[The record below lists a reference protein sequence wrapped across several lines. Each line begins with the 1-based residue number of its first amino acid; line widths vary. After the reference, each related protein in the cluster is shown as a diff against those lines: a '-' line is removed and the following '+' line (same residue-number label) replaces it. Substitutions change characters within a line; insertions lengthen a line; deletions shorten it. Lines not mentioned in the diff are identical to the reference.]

1 MRPPHTIPIL
11 RFDLSAPDSTRW
23 CAFAAEPVVLRH
35 LVDADAVGVV
45 RALAALHRRVGIVGA
60 AEQQQL
66 LVVVLVA
73 DSAWLRHPDA
83 PVWETRSLSPRPAGA
98 PEASSQRRSTPQA
111 APSSG

>member
-66 LVVVLVA
+66 L
-73 DSAWLRHPDA
+73 DR
-83 PVWETRSLSPRPAGA
+83 
-98 PEASSQRRSTPQA
+98 
-111 APSSG
+111 